1 MVLLRIFM
9 TNAFLV
15 SVLSLGA
22 NPPELLEWQDPEI
35 VEVNRE
41 KPHANLFP
49 YESYE
54 KALENKRDKS
64 QNFIDLNG
72 KWKFNWVKKP
82 ADRPIDFYKEDFDV
96 TSWDEIDVP
105 SNWELK
111 GYGVP
116 IYVNIPYEWTTD
128 PNPPDVPVD
137 YNPVGSYKRN
147 FTIPESWDGRKV
159 FIHLGAVKSAFYIWV
174 NGEKV
179 GYSQG
184 SKTPAEFDL
193 TPFIKTGEN
202 SVALE
207 VYRWSDGS
215 WLECQDFWRIS
226 GIERDVYLYSTPKA
240 HIFDYFAD
248 ATLMNYYRDG
258 LLNLECLLKN
268 YSDRTSRYELKINLL
283 KDGETIFDKSE
294 KLRLKKNSEEMVRFS
309 EEFPDVEKW
318 SAEIPNLYTLV
329 MELKDSKGESLEFI
343 SSRIGFRT
351 SEVRNG
357 QFLINGVPVLL
368 KGVNR
373 HEHDEFEGHVVSK
386 ESMLTDVRLMKQN
399 NINAVRTSH
408 YPNDPYWYELC
419 DKYGL
424 YVIDEANIE
433 SHGMGYDPEK
443 TLGNNP
449 LFVKSHLDRTIRM
462 VERSKNH
469 PSIIIWSLGNE
480 AGDGICFDAT
490 YDWIKQRD
498 VSRPVQ
504 YERAEGGRNT
514 DIFCPMYQR
523 LPGILGYV
531 MEIKDKP
538 LILCEYAHAM
548 GNSTGNLV
556 DYWDAIESH
565 DQLQGGFIW
574 DWVDQGL
581 AKYTD
586 DGEKYWA
593 YGGDFGPEDVPSDGT
608 FCLNGLVFPDR
619 TPHPGLKEVKKVYQF
634 IEFKPVN
641 FSFDEI
647 MITNKYDF
655 KTLND
660 MAIYWE
666 IESQGKV
673 LQQGTLM
680 NPDIQPKQS
689 RIYTLEI
696 EPFKPEPGRE
706 YFLNLTAFQAMDSE
720 LINSGHIFAYDQ
732 FEIPVPS
739 KETKSSDEG
748 SKVVYQSAEELKVDA
763 GGITY
768 SFNKAN
774 GLLISVVK
782 EEREYLKEP
791 LRINFWR
798 APIENDWGNKMPDRL
813 SVWRNA
819 GKNAELRSIEHE
831 QREAGYYEVDVDYWL
846 PDVQSFYYINYEING
861 NGELRVNAYMD
872 PMEPGYPELPRF
884 GMMMAADGEFD
895 QLEWFGRGPHENYM
909 DRKTSAIVGH
919 YRSTPEEQYVPYIA
933 PEENGYKTDTRWFTL
948 TDDSGKGI
956 MLKGVPHI
964 SFSTLHFTNEDL
976 TREKRDGMHTTDLVP
991 REDVYINVDYA
1002 QMGVG
1007 GDNSWGAKP
1016 LAKYSLPFKEY
1027 NYSFILKLIDSGTD
1041 FWDAYNE
1048 DF

>member
-1 MVLLRIFM
+1 MSLFELFAANAIFLCA
-9 TNAFLV
+9 T
-15 SVLSLGA
+15 SLGA
-22 NPPELLEWQDPEI
+22 NPPELPEWQNPEI
-35 VEVNRE
+35 VEVNRVA
-41 KPHANLFP
+41 PHATLFP

-54 KALENKRDKS
+54 YAIENKKTNS
-64 QNFIDLNG
+64 QNYIDLNG
-72 KWKFNWVKKP
+72 KWKFNWARKP
-82 ADRPIDFYKEDFDV
+82 ADRPLDFYKEDFDV
-96 TSWDEIDVP
+96 SSWEEIDVP

-116 IYVNIPYEWTTD
+116 IYVNIPYEWTAD
-128 PNPPDVPVD
+128 PNPPEVPVD
-137 YNPVGSYKRN
+137 YNPVGSYKRS
-147 FTIPESWDGRKV
+147 FTIPASWDGRKV

-184 SKTPAEFDL
+184 SKTPAEFDI
-193 TPFIKTGEN
+193 TPFIQTGEN
-202 SVALE
+202 TVALE

-226 GIERDVYLYSTPKA
+226 GIERDVYLYSTPRV

-248 ATLMNYYRDG
+248 ATLLNYYRDG
-258 LLNLECLLKN
+258 LLNLETTIKN
-268 YSDRTSRYELKINLL
+268 YGNLSSRYELKMTVLRN
-283 KDGETIFDKSE
+283 GEVIREKSE
-294 KLRLKKNSEEMVRFS
+294 RFRLRKESEHLIQFN
-309 EEFPDVEKW
+309 EEFTDVDKW

-329 MELKDSKGESLEFI
+329 LELKDRKGSSLEFVR
-343 SSRIGFRT
+343 SKIGFRY
-351 SEVRNG
+351 SEIRNG
-357 QFLINGVPVLL
+357 QLLINGKAVYL

-386 ESMLTDVRLMKQN
+386 ESMLTDVKLMKEN

-433 SHGMGYDPEK
+433 SHGMGYDPDK
-443 TLGNNP
+443 TLGNDIRFLN
-449 LFVKSHLDRTIRM
+449 SHLDRTIRM
-462 VERSKNH
+462 VERDKNH

-480 AGDGICFDAT
+480 AGDGVCFDAT

-498 VSRPVQ
+498 LTRPVQ

-514 DIFCPMYQR
+514 DIFCPMYHR
-523 LPGILGYV
+523 IPGMLNYV
-531 MEIKDKP
+531 LEIKEKP
-538 LILCEYAHAM
+538 LIQCEYAHAM

-556 DYWDAIESH
+556 DYWEAMESH

-581 AKYTD
+581 AKYTE

-619 TPHPGLKEVKKVYQF
+619 TPHPGLKEVKKVYQY
-634 IEFKPVN
+634 IEFKPVD

-696 EPFKPEPGRE
+696 KPFKPEPGRE
-706 YFLNLTAFQAMDSE
+706 YFLNLTAFQVMDSE
-720 LINSGHIFAYDQ
+720 LINAGHIFAYDQ

-739 KETKSSDEG
+739 REAKSFDEG
-748 SKVVYQSAEELKVDA
+748 SKVVYQDADKLKIDA

-768 SFNKAN
+768 SFNKDN
-774 GLLISVVK
+774 GLLSSVVK
-782 EEREYLKEP
+782 NEKEYLKEP

-798 APIENDWGNKMPDRL
+798 APTENDFGNNMPERL
-813 SVWRNA
+813 GVWRNA

-831 QREAGYYEVDVDYWL
+831 QREEGYYEVDMNYWL
-846 PDVQSFYYINYEING
+846 PDVQSIYYINYEING

-884 GMMMAADGEFD
+884 GMMMAVDGKFD

-909 DRKTSAIVGH
+909 DRKTSAIVGN

-933 PEENGYKTDTRWFTL
+933 PEENGYKTDTRWITL

-956 MLKGVPHI
+956 MLKAVPYI
-964 SFSTLHFTNEDL
+964 NFSALHFTNEDL
-976 TREKRDGMHTTDLVP
+976 TREQREGMHTIDLVP
-991 REDVYINVDYA
+991 RKDIYINVDYA

-1027 NYSFILKLIDSGTD
+1027 NYSFILKVIDPGTD
-1041 FWDAYNE
+1041 FWDAYNT